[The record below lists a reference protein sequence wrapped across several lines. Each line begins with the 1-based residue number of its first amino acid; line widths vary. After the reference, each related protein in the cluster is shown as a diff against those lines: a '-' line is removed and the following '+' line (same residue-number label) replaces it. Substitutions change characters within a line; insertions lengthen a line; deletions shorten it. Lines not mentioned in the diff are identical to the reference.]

1 MLAFLKGF
9 SITKWL
15 IASAAIVGVLA
26 LTIFRLMAAGAARER
41 AEQLER
47 RIEEAAKVRKIKD
60 EVDSLGKDA
69 ARDRL
74 FKDWSR

>member
-15 IASAAIVGVLA
+15 IAATAIVGVLA

-60 EVDSLGKDA
+60 EVDSLSRDA